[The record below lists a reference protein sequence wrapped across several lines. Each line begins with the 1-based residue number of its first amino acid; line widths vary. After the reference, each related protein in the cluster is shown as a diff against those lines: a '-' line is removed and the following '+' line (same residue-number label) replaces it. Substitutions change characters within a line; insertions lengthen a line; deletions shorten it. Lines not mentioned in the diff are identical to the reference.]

1 MTRASDSFPRCI
13 PADHVARKLSR
24 HRLNALFS
32 GQSGTDKTMA
42 AEALACELSLDL
54 YQADLSTVV
63 SKCIG
68 ETEKHLSAIF
78 QEAEDS
84 QAILFFDVQRRNSST
99 T

>member
-1 MTRASDSFPRCI
+1 
-13 PADHVARKLSR
+13 
-24 HRLNALFS
+24 
-32 GQSGTDKTMA
+32 MA

-63 SKCIG
+63 SKCIS

-84 QAILFFDVQRRNSST
+84 QAILLSKGRPRRGNARNWKCSAPSS
-99 T
+99 